1 MKRTSYQERNEIARE
16 LYEAF
21 AKELASVSH
30 RIDETIGLQATSAE
44 VRDSLRVIRSE
55 IGDLLLKSSRL
66 RNEESELSTREH
78 EVLQALATGSS
89 SKQIA
94 EDLFLSQA
102 TIKTHT
108 ASLYR
113 KLGVANK
120 VEAIE
125 TAKKLGLLS

>member
-16 LYEAF
+16 LYNAF
-21 AKELASVSH
+21 AKDLAFLSH
-30 RIDETIGLQATSAE
+30 RIDETIGLQATNPE
-44 VRDSLRVIRSE
+44 VRDSLRRIRSE
-55 IGDLLLKSSRL
+55 IGNLILKSSRL
-66 RNEESELSTREH
+66 RDEESELSTREF

-89 SKQIA
+89 SKEIA
-94 EDLFLSQA
+94 ENLFLSQA

-125 TAKKLGLLS
+125 CAKKLGLLP